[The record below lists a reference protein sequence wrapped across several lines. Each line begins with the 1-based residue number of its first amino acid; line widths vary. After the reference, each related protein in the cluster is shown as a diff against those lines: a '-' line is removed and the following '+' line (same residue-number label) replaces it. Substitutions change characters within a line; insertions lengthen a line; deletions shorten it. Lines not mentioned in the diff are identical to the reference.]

1 MGAVFSQH
9 LVKANLPEFAAWK
22 KANGV
27 PVVGT
32 SGAAE
37 LDYHQTRYPFP
48 CILLMGSEKQGLLD
62 HHLRLCDMIV
72 KIPMIG
78 RSDSLNLAIATAVVL
93 YEIFNQHRL

>member
-1 MGAVFSQH
+1 
-9 LVKANLPEFAAWK
+9 
-22 KANGV
+22 
-27 PVVGT
+27 
-32 SGAAE
+32 
-37 LDYHQTRYPFP
+37 
-48 CILLMGSEKQGLLD
+48 MGSEKQGLLE